1 MQEQQQQKEQEREQE
16 GGAWLPGPCEFQD
29 WPASAAF
36 QQHCAAFSP
45 FVARRVAYPNSFR
58 PAHLLEHA
66 RHQEDGEEEAV
77 EVEVACAQLGW
88 SSAEMRRS
96 RTACAWC
103 VLCCAVMCCAVLCC
117 DVLCLRNCTSMCV
130 SVGQCVSDCAF
141 AVGRGITLDPRIC
154 ISQILINIIR
164 Y

>member
-1 MQEQQQQKEQEREQE
+1 MQEQEQEQEKEQEQEQE

-66 RHQEDGEEEAV
+66 RHQEEGEEEAVEV
-77 EVEVACAQLGW
+77 EVEVACAQLGLEF
-88 SSAEMRRS
+88 SGDAQKSDSVRMVR
-96 RTACAWC
+96 
-103 VLCCAVMCCAVLCC
+103 VVLCC
-117 DVLCLRNCTSMCV
+117 DVLCCDVM
-130 SVGQCVSDCAF
+130 
-141 AVGRGITLDPRIC
+141 
-154 ISQILINIIR
+154 
-164 Y
+164 

>member
-1 MQEQQQQKEQEREQE
+1 MQEQEQEQEKEQEQE

-77 EVEVACAQLGW
+77 EVEVACAQLGLEF
-88 SSAEMRRS
+88 SGDAQKSDSVRMVR
-96 RTACAWC
+96 
-103 VLCCAVMCCAVLCC
+103 VVLCC